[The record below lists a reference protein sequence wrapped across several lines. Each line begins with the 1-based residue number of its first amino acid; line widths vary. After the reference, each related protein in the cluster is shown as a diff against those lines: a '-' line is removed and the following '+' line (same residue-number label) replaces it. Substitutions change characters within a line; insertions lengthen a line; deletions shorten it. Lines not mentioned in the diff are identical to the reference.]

1 MDKKKL
7 SEIAN
12 ILSASPKGI
21 LAADESTGTITKRF
35 DQINLK
41 STFET
46 RRKYRELLFT
56 TNELEKYISGVILY
70 DETIKQEDSSGE
82 RFTSLLKKKNIQS
95 GIKVDA
101 GAKELIGSK
110 GEYITE
116 GLDNLSQRMFDYSNM
131 GATFAKWRAVISIGE
146 SAPSEYCIELNSHA
160 LARYARIVQHYNMV
174 PIVEPEILMDGS
186 HSLEKCYEVT
196 SKTLK
201 SLFSHLNFQGVYL
214 GGILLKPNMIISGI
228 DSKEQSSVKDV
239 SKNTINC
246 LKQNVPDE
254 VPGIVFLSGGQNN
267 DLATSHLNEMNI
279 TREFE
284 WNLSFSYGRALQQ
297 PVILSWK
304 GQDENKLKAQN
315 ELLKRSRLNSLA
327 TTGNYSIEMEK
338 I

>member
-1 MDKKKL
+1 MNKKKL

-12 ILSASPKGI
+12 SLSAPPKGI

-35 DQINLK
+35 DQINLE

-70 DETIKQEDSSGE
+70 DETIRQKDSSGE
-82 RFTSLLKKKNIQS
+82 SFTNLLKKKNIQP
-95 GIKVDA
+95 GIKVDS
-101 GAKELIGSK
+101 GAKKLIGSE
-110 GEYITE
+110 GEHITE
-116 GLDNLSQRMFDYSNM
+116 GLDNLSQRMSEYSNM
-131 GATFAKWRAVISIGE
+131 GATFAKWRAVITISE
-146 SAPSEYCIELNSHA
+146 SLPSHYCIDLNSHA
-160 LARYARIVQHYNMV
+160 LARYARIVQHYDMV

-196 SKTLK
+196 TKTLK

-214 GGILLKPNMIISGI
+214 GGILLKPNMIISGTNA
-228 DSKEQSSVKDV
+228 DKQSSIEEVAENTVK
-239 SKNTINC
+239 C
-246 LKQNVPDE
+246 LEQNVPNE

-267 DLATSHLNEMNI
+267 DTATSHLNEMNLG
-279 TREFE
+279 REFS

-297 PVILSWK
+297 PVILSWR
-304 GQDENKLKAQN
+304 GQDENKSKAQN
-315 ELLKRSRLNSLA
+315 ELLKRSKLNSLA
-327 TTGNYSIEMEK
+327 TTGDYSIEMEK